1 MERFFLSV
9 SEIHC
14 DDELLLVESDVSLC
28 VSMCVLIVD

>member
-14 DDELLLVESDVSLC
+14 DDELLLVEVMSVYVYQC
-28 VSMCVLIVD
+28 VC